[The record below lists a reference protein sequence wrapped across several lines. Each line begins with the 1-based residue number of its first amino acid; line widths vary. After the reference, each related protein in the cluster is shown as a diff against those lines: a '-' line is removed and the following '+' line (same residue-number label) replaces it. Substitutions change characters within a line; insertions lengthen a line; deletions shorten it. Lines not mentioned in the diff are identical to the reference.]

1 MRRRFVAGNWKMHGT
16 HALNT
21 KLVNAIGVGLKASSA
36 CDVAVFVPAPYLKSV
51 SEAAV
56 GTGIMVGAQD
66 LSIHSHGAFTG
77 DISAEMIAD
86 CGASMTL
93 VGHSERRTGYSES
106 NELVAQKA
114 AVALAAE
121 LTPVVC
127 FGETKDQREGGSTES
142 VVRTQIEAVIAQ
154 VGVENL
160 ARCILAYE
168 PVWAIGTGLT
178 ASPQQAQD
186 VHHFIRSKISDLDA
200 TIGGRLRI
208 LYGGSV
214 KGSNAEE
221 LFAMADIDGGLIGG
235 ASLSAEN
242 FLPICLAPGAA

>member
-1 MRRRFVAGNWKMHGT
+1 MRRRFVAGNWKMHGS
-16 HALNT
+16 HGDNAE
-21 KLVNAIGVGLKASSA
+21 LVGAVSAGLQGSDA

-51 SEAAV
+51 SEAAA
-56 GTGIMVGAQD
+56 GTAIVVGAQD

-77 DISAEMIAD
+77 DISASMIVD

-93 VGHSERRTGYSES
+93 VGHSERRTGYGES
-106 NELVAQKA
+106 NELVAEKA
-114 AVALAAE
+114 SVALAAG

-127 FGETKDQREGGSTES
+127 FGETQVQREEGSTES
-142 VVRTQIEAVIAQ
+142 VVAAQIDAVIDQ
-154 VGVENL
+154 LGVENL

-186 VHHFIRSKISDLDA
+186 VHHFIRSKISDLDG
-200 TIGGRLRI
+200 TIGGQLRI